1 MKNKI
6 AELERQ
12 LAQEREKTERL
23 EKLLKVYERY
33 VPAKKLQ
40 YLRGTEEETNVNVIQ
55 KALIRKKQTQ
65 KFVTSGKL
73 LFSKLFKLKNLEL
86 QKWQTD

>member
-1 MKNKI
+1 MMKNKI
-6 AELERQ
+6 ADLERQ
-12 LAQEREKTERL
+12 LAQEKEKTEKL

-73 LFSKLFKLKNLEL
+73 FIF
-86 QKWQTD
+86 